1 MIFTFA
7 HFSRRLLALLLLLSF
22 TLSPAASVLAE
33 AQPDA
38 QASDS
43 VSEDEAVSQES
54 PAPAKGYIL
63 LTYSGGSFWLPLPE
77 SEDYTLPVQQV
88 RDDGTEEINLI
99 HVTPDGFYMESS
111 TCENQDCVNQGMVT
125 LENRH
130 SRILYNA
137 VLCLPNMVSLA
148 LYTPEE
154 ILEMYASAP
163 APAESTE
170 PADENNQ

>member
-1 MIFTFA
+1 MKSIPVCL
-7 HFSRRLLALLLLLSF
+7 SVCLLMLLLLLSF

-33 AQPDA
+33 APTDA
-38 QASDS
+38 PASGS
-43 VSEDEAVSQES
+43 VSQEEEPAPQES
-54 PAPAKGYIL
+54 AAPAKGY
-63 LTYSGGSFWLPLPE
+63 
-77 SEDYTLPVQQV
+77 QV
-88 RDDGTEEINLI
+88 RDDGTEEVNLI

-163 APAESTE
+163 AGR
-170 PADENNQ
+170 